1 VQQLTEIEDRIA
13 KCRKILADNPNS
25 TIFAALAEAYRK
37 KGDLERASLICKKGL
52 EIHPDYGPAHLVMS
66 KINLDRKF
74 YDEAEKELDIAAQ
87 LDGRTRAVEVIL
99 SEILVK
105 KGKYQEAE
113 NILSKLISSEPRN
126 ESLKMLLGS
135 IRRTSPVKTNPPERE
150 TISKPVF
157 DSRPKP
163 RHKAVVQASKP
174 PSTFPK
180 LKAERIYSLNEV
192 MEILGAFP
200 AVAGVL
206 SVGKDGLILD
216 NRLKLGLNPDI
227 VAAVATNISEVTKA
241 SLIKIDF
248 GKLKQV
254 LIEAHSLK
262 FWIFNLKNS
271 FLVLVCS
278 PEVNIGSLKMK
289 TNELFETL
297 EEQN

>member
-13 KCRKILADNPNS
+13 KCRKILSDNPNS

-37 KGDLERASLICKKGL
+37 KRDLERASLICQKGL
-52 EIHPDYGPAHLVMS
+52 EIHPDYGPAHLVMA
-66 KINLDRKF
+66 KINMDRKL
-74 YDEAEKELDIAAQ
+74 YDEAEKELDIATR

-113 NILSKLISSEPRN
+113 NILSRLISAEPRN

-135 IRRTSPVKTNPPERE
+135 IRRTSPVKTTSPRE
-150 TISKPVF
+150 TFSKSVF

-163 RHKAVVQASKP
+163 RHSAVIQDSQT

-180 LKAERIYSLNEV
+180 LKAEKIYTVNEV
-192 MEILGAFP
+192 METLGAFP
-200 AVAGVL
+200 AVVGIL

-216 NRLKLGLNPDI
+216 NRLKGEINPEI

-254 LIEAHSLK
+254 LIEANSLK

-271 FLVLVCS
+271 FLVMVCS
-278 PEVNIGSLKMK
+278 ADVNIGSLKMK
-289 TNELFETL
+289 TNELLETL
-297 EEQN
+297 EE

>member
-1 VQQLTEIEDRIA
+1 MQQLTEIEDRIA
-13 KCRKILADNPNS
+13 KCKKILADNPNS

-37 KGDLERASLICKKGL
+37 KGDLERASLICQKGL

-66 KINLDRKF
+66 KIDLDRKL
-74 YDEAEKELDIAAQ
+74 YDEAEKELDIAAR

-135 IRRTSPVKTNPPERE
+135 IRRTSPVKTTRPERE
-150 TISKPVF
+150 TFSKPVF

-163 RHKAVVQASKP
+163 SHPAVVQDSQL

-180 LKAERIYSLNEV
+180 LKAEKIYSVNEV

-200 AVAGVL
+200 AVVGVL

-216 NRLKLGLNPDI
+216 DRLKSGINPDI

-278 PEVNIGSLKMK
+278 AEVNIGSLKMK
-289 TNELFETL
+289 TSELLEIL
-297 EEQN
+297 EE

>member
-1 VQQLTEIEDRIA
+1 MQELTEIEDRIA
-13 KCRKILADNPNS
+13 KCRKILSDNPNS

-52 EIHPDYGPAHLVMS
+52 EIHPDYGPAHLVMA

-74 YDEAEKELDIAAQ
+74 YDEAEKELDTAAR

-105 KGKYQEAE
+105 KGKFQEAE
-113 NILSKLISSEPRN
+113 AILSKLITAEPRN

-135 IRRTSPVKTNPPERE
+135 IRRTAPVKADTAPRG
-150 TISKPVF
+150 TFSKPVF
-157 DSRPKP
+157 DSKPKP
-163 RHKAVVQASKP
+163 RHPAVIPDSQS
-174 PSTFPK
+174 PSSFPK
-180 LKAERIYSLNEV
+180 LKAEKIYSLNEV
-192 MEILGAFP
+192 LEILGAFP
-200 AVAGVL
+200 GIVGIL
-206 SVGKDGLILD
+206 SVGRDGLILD
-216 NRLKLGLNPDI
+216 NRLKSDINPEM

-254 LIEAHSLK
+254 LIEANSLK

-278 PEVNIGSLKMK
+278 ADVNIGSLKMK
-289 TNELFETL
+289 TSELLETL
-297 EEQN
+297 EE